1 MTPIR
6 ILFILFLTHPQ
17 TSKPKNKTA
26 RITKVTKI
34 WRKMDRVFS
43 VGEISEQFWS
53 NPPDA
58 SSKMNRSESEWAF
71 QRFLQEAQQP
81 TSSGDSK
88 NDSVV
93 EIKSAHISSNNNNN
107 NNNTDNQNDNVKAG
121 GGGGN
126 VSKAATSALSFDGT
140 QNLEDYQ
147 AVLKSKL
154 NLACAA
160 VALSRVSFFFFLCVR
175 TCWFCLAGRKVD
187 RKWESLGLV
196 DFLGC
201 GFVFGTSEG
210 KSDAKV

>member
-1 MTPIR
+1 
-6 ILFILFLTHPQ
+6 
-17 TSKPKNKTA
+17 
-26 RITKVTKI
+26 
-34 WRKMDRVFS
+34 MDRVFS

-93 EIKSAHISSNNNNN
+93 EIKSAHISNNNNNN

-160 VALSRVSFFFFLCVR
+160 VALSRVSFFFFCV
-175 TCWFCLAGRKVD
+175 FVHA
-187 RKWESLGLV
+187 
-196 DFLGC
+196 
-201 GFVFGTSEG
+201 GFVWLVG
-210 KSDAKV
+210 KLTGNGKVWVLWISWVVGLCLGQVREKVMQRCENLSFH